1 MVCIT
6 LKDTKETQNW
16 VLKIERKFKESSKAR
31 MVLANRNIPRV
42 VCVHL

>member
-6 LKDTKETQNW
+6 LIDTKETQNR
-16 VLKIERKFKESSKAR
+16 VLKIERTFKESSKAQ
-31 MVLANRNIPRV
+31 MFLTNRNIPRV